1 MCGTSG
7 ARRRCAFISYLC
19 FLVKKVEK
27 KKRNCNRPRYS
38 SGEETLLSRFF
49 YPSILLSL
57 SLSLSLSQ
65 PVFFRRSR
73 AGVEWATRGVFFARK
88 ASSTRGWAGEGGSR
102 VAAVGAARATSCSI
116 TAFFCLCCANRN
128 AFVPGACRCSCVRST
143 CGLTARCCTQKR
155 LRSGRAPRRSRRS

>member
-1 MCGTSG
+1 
-7 ARRRCAFISYLC
+7 
-19 FLVKKVEK
+19 LVKKVEK

-116 TAFFCLCCANRN
+116 TASTIQAAVTAAVAEEEEEDEEAEEEEGEEAVASCFDFAGFCDPYSDETSACAD
-128 AFVPGACRCSCVRST
+128 SI
-143 CGLTARCCTQKR
+143 
-155 LRSGRAPRRSRRS
+155 